1 MSTVSFWNC
10 SSQSQTRNYQTG
22 TCHRTCK
29 IENLENAKGISN
41 CVPGWPGDPT
51 KISSPSSPNSSRIF
65 FFFYTAPWWY
75 SSTLSSPFLFFC
87 FCFKHAFVVAEKV
100 KRFFFFPAETEWVA
114 RYWAFQ
120 VKFPLV
126 CWVLLSLQSI
136 IVSVWLGWIY
146 LYEENKPDTDLHKIH
161 SERICQFK
169 QLILKLTYIL
179 KNKSDTNKCHVRV
192 LEAASLSVWPIR
204 FWFFFFR

>member
-41 CVPGWPGDPT
+41 CVFGCLGDPT
-51 KISSPSSPNSSRIF
+51 KISSPSTPNSSRF
-65 FFFYTAPWWY
+65 FFSFTQHPDDIHPP
-75 SSTLSSPFLFFC
+75 SVHPFC
-87 FCFKHAFVVAEKV
+87 FSAFVLNMHLLLL
-100 KRFFFFPAETEWVA
+100 KRLKDFFFFPAETEWVA

-161 SERICQFK
+161 SECICQFK

-192 LEAASLSVWPIR
+192 LEAASLSIWPIR
-204 FWFFFFR
+204 FCCFF

>member
-1 MSTVSFWNC
+1 M
-10 SSQSQTRNYQTG
+10 TG
-22 TCHRTCK
+22 WSYEKSHH
-29 IENLENAKGISN
+29 
-41 CVPGWPGDPT
+41 PPHPT
-51 KISSPSSPNSSRIF
+51 AAGFLFIF

-179 KNKSDTNKCHVRV
+179 KNKSDTNKCHVSFSS
-192 LEAASLSVWPIR
+192 SLTFNMTHQVFFCLGKIQHHGHIVW
-204 FWFFFFR
+204 FN